1 MRMYL
6 SINDILAGETDA
18 QTLKKLKF
26 VRKLLVKQKEKNDA
40 FLVYMYGTDCK
51 YIFTFF
57 HCLKFYLHF
66 VCIDLLLT

>member
-1 MRMYL
+1 MKMYL

-18 QTLKKLKF
+18 KTLKELKF